1 MRAFV
6 TVYSKIFMESQD
18 DSWSARPNSEICRRL
33 YSGEGSARWIALVN
47 GYHISLGDPAS
58 ASSSAS
64 ASATQGDSL
73 MYLPPWF
80 MDTAGLLDGD
90 EIDMEFKKSEDLQ
103 KATRLSFKVI
113 GNIPDDLDIRD
124 LLEEPLSQLGVIE
137 AGQMIPIPALEGTV
151 LLLDLSEPEGL
162 VFLDGAEIALD
173 IQTDAE
179 EGEKA
184 EGEKAPI
191 VPPLD
196 NPQEPFDFSEMLPS
210 ASSSL
215 EAKASACSEAKAQG
229 KQKFIP
235 FQGVGRRLDS

>member
-6 TVYSKIFMESQD
+6 QVYSKIFMESQD
-18 DSWSARPNSEICRRL
+18 DSWSARPNSDVCRRL
-33 YSGEGSARWIALVN
+33 YSGEGSARWIGLVN
-47 GYHISLGDPAS
+47 GYHISVGDPIDATS
-58 ASSSAS
+58 GT
-64 ASATQGDSL
+64 ASATGI

-80 MDTAGLLDGD
+80 MDTAGLIDGD

-151 LLLDLSEPEGL
+151 LLLDSCEPEGL

-173 IQTDAE
+173 IVQE
-179 EGEKA
+179 EGPA
-184 EGEKAPI
+184 L
-191 VPPLD
+191 PLQEA
-196 NPQEPFDFSEMLPS
+196 PQEPFDFSQMLS
-210 ASSSL
+210 
-215 EAKASACSEAKAQG
+215 SACASSEAKAEAKPPV
-229 KQKFIP
+229 KQMFIP

>member
-1 MRAFV
+1 MRAV
-6 TVYSKIFMESQD
+6 VQVYSKIFMESQD

-47 GYHISLGDPAS
+47 GYHISLGDPYA
-58 ASSSAS
+58 SSAS

-73 MYLPPWF
+73 MYLPAWF

-151 LLLDLSEPEGL
+151 LLLELSEPEGL

-173 IQTDAE
+173 IQTE
-179 EGEKA
+179 EEA

-196 NPQEPFDFSEMLPS
+196 NTQEPFDFSEMLPS
-210 ASSSL
+210 ASSSSS
-215 EAKASACSEAKAQG
+215 EAKAEAKAQG
-229 KQKFIP
+229 KQKFVP
-235 FQGVGRRLDS
+235 FQGAGRRLDS

>member
-1 MRAFV
+1 
-6 TVYSKIFMESQD
+6 MESQD
-18 DSWSARPNSEICRRL
+18 DSWSARPSPEVCRRL

-47 GYHISLGDPAS
+47 GYHISVGDPV
-58 ASSSAS
+58 SSATATAA
-64 ASATQGDSL
+64 ASEGDSL

-151 LLLDLSEPEGL
+151 LLLDSCEPEGL

-173 IQTDAE
+173 IQTEADADA
-179 EGEKA
+179 EKA
-184 EGEKAPI
+184 EEAQEPL
-191 VPPLD
+191 PPLA
-196 NPQEPFDFSEMLPS
+196 PQEPFDFSEMLPS
-210 ASSSL
+210 SAQ
-215 EAKASACSEAKAQG
+215 AKG
-229 KQKFIP
+229 KQSFVP

>member
-1 MRAFV
+1 
-6 TVYSKIFMESQD
+6 MESQD

-58 ASSSAS
+58 ASSAS

-73 MYLPPWF
+73 MYLPAWF

-173 IQTDAE
+173 IQTE
-179 EGEKA
+179 EGEA
-184 EGEKAPI
+184 EEEKAPI

-210 ASSSL
+210 ASSSSS
-215 EAKASACSEAKAQG
+215 EAKAEAKAQG
-229 KQKFIP
+229 KQKFVP
-235 FQGVGRRLDS
+235 FQGAGRRLDS

>member
-1 MRAFV
+1 
-6 TVYSKIFMESQD
+6 MESED
-18 DSWSARPNSEICRRL
+18 DSWSARPNSEVCRRL

-47 GYHISLGDPAS
+47 GYHISVGDPI
-58 ASSSAS
+58 SSTNIS
-64 ASATQGDSL
+64 QGNSL

-173 IQTDAE
+173 IQRE
-179 EGEKA
+179 EEA

-196 NPQEPFDFSEMLPS
+196 NTQEPFDFSEMLPS
-210 ASSSL
+210 SSS
-215 EAKASACSEAKAQG
+215 SSSSSSEAKAEAKAEAKTQG
-229 KQKFIP
+229 KQKFVP
-235 FQGVGRRLDS
+235 FQGAGRRLDS

>member
-6 TVYSKIFMESQD
+6 QVYSKIFMESQD

-58 ASSSAS
+58 ASSAS

-73 MYLPPWF
+73 MYLPAWF

-173 IQTDAE
+173 IQTE
-179 EGEKA
+179 EGEA
-184 EGEKAPI
+184 EEEKAPI

-210 ASSSL
+210 ASSSSS
-215 EAKASACSEAKAQG
+215 EAKAEAKAQG
-229 KQKFIP
+229 KQKFVP
-235 FQGVGRRLDS
+235 FQGAGRRLDS

>member
-1 MRAFV
+1 
-6 TVYSKIFMESQD
+6 
-18 DSWSARPNSEICRRL
+18 
-33 YSGEGSARWIALVN
+33 
-47 GYHISLGDPAS
+47 
-58 ASSSAS
+58 
-64 ASATQGDSL
+64 
-73 MYLPPWF
+73 

-215 EAKASACSEAKAQG
+215 EAKASASSEAKAQG
-229 KQKFIP
+229 KQKFVP